1 MRILHVDKFLRRSGG
16 AAGYMLDVAAR
27 QRTGGHDVEFFAMA
41 DERNLPATYQ
51 RFFPPYV
58 ALEPPPPGARQ
69 RVAAAGRMIWSRSA
83 AQSMASV
90 IDDFR
95 PDVVHLHNIYHQ
107 LSPSILRPVAAAGIP
122 AVLTAHD
129 YKLVCPTYRLLSH
142 GSLCD
147 ACVGGRVW
155 EATRRSCQGGSR
167 TASAVL
173 SIESGLHRWLRAY
186 GPIQRFIAPSRFLAD
201 QLRRGAVYPDRIR
214 QLNNYVD
221 AASLTPREG
230 SGDGFVSIG
239 RLSSEKGID
248 TVIEAVGRLP
258 DVNLTVAGEGP
269 ARAEL
274 EALAH
279 RVAPGQVR
287 FEGHVGPERVAE
299 LNRSAR
305 GAVLAARWHENMPL
319 SVLETMAAAVPMVVS
334 HLGGLPEL
342 VSDGVDGLVVPP
354 DDPSSLALALG
365 ALQADPQ
372 AAVTMG
378 IAARQRMVDSF
389 SAEVHLQR
397 LFELYEEAA
406 RARRQH

>member
-16 AAGYMLDVAAR
+16 AAGYMLDVAQR
-27 QRTGGHDVEFFAMA
+27 QQAQGHDVEFFAMA

-58 ALEPPPPGARQ
+58 SLEPPPPGARQ
-69 RVAAAGRMIWSRSA
+69 RLSTSARIIWSRSA
-83 AQSMASV
+83 AQGMASV
-90 IDDFR
+90 VDAFQ

-167 TASAVL
+167 SASALL

-186 GPIQRFIAPSRFLAD
+186 GPVQRFIAPSRFLAD
-201 QLRRGAVYPDRIR
+201 QLRRGSVFPGRVR

-221 AASLTPREG
+221 AISLPPRNG
-230 SGDGFVSIG
+230 AGDGFVSIG
-239 RLSSEKGID
+239 RLSAEKGVD
-248 TVIEAVGRLP
+248 TVIQAVGLVP
-258 DVNLTVAGEGP
+258 QATLTVAGEGP
-269 ARAEL
+269 AREEL
-274 EALAH
+274 EALAQ
-279 RVAPGQVR
+279 RVAPDRVH
-287 FEGHVGPERVAE
+287 FVGHVGAEQVAA
-299 LNRSAR
+299 LNHGAR
-305 GAVLAARWHENMPL
+305 AAVLAARWHENMPL
-319 SVLETMAAAVPMVVS
+319 SVLETMAAAVPMILT

-342 VSDGVDGLVVPP
+342 VSDGVDGLIVPP
-354 DDPSSLALALG
+354 DDPPALARALSR
-365 ALQADPQ
+365 LQADSSAAIAMGQ
-372 AAVTMG
+372 AARKKMLDRFGV
-378 IAARQRMVDSF
+378 
-389 SAEVHLQR
+389 SAHLER
-397 LFELYEEAA
+397 LFELYAEAA
-406 RARRQH
+406 AERAGR